1 MTLSG
6 LLGVPTGSWVSQ
18 RIRHRV
24 PNADPL
30 VCAVTLL
37 CSVPILFFGFISA
50 NYSLPLCYGLTF
62 FAGIKM
68 DFLFSR
74 KRNQLTLCHL
84 MSTVAEVER
93 LLPFLNSVMIYIYFV
108 LKVSYWMPIGPLY
121 LTWLYTLLY
130 QQGEVKCISSS
141 IIKVTEES

>member
-68 DFLFSR
+68 DFLFSI
-74 KRNQLTLCHL
+74 KRNQLTLL
-84 MSTVAEVER
+84 PPNVNVGRSGEITP
-93 LLPFLNSVMIYIYFV
+93 LLKFCIDLLFYFKGLLLNANWSIVSDMTLYIVIPTRRGKKNFFCNY
-108 LKVSYWMPIGPLY
+108 
-121 LTWLYTLLY
+121 
-130 QQGEVKCISSS
+130 
-141 IIKVTEES
+141 